1 MSDDQLIKAWQLQM
15 DMVLEAAKPPPNLA
29 PYKILQRKDKWVVVN
44 NKGEVKATFGSRAAA
59 LKYQR
64 ALYVN
69 VKGAPGK
76 ATKKK
81 WSGTQ
86 KRAS

>member
-1 MSDDQLIKAWQLQM
+1 M
-15 DMVLEAAKPPPNLA
+15 DPKQWELAMQTVVEAAKNPPNLA
-29 PYKILQRKDKWVVVN
+29 PYKIKPVPGGFAVVN
-44 NKGEVKATFGSRAAA
+44 NKGEVKAKFKTRAEA

-64 ALYVN
+64 ALYTN
-69 VKGAPGK
+69 VPGAPGK
-76 ATKKK
+76 AEKKK

>member
-1 MSDDQLIKAWQLQM
+1 MDTQSWQQLM
-15 DMVLEAAKPPPNLA
+15 DYVVEAAKDAPPNLA
-29 PYKILQRKDKWVVVN
+29 PYKIQKRGGGFVVVN
-44 NKGEVKATFGSRAAA
+44 NKGEVKATFKTRGEA

-64 ALYVN
+64 ALYKN
-69 VKGAPGK
+69 VPGAPGK
-76 ATKKK
+76 AAKKP

>member
-1 MSDDQLIKAWQLQM
+1 M
-15 DMVLEAAKPPPNLA
+15 DAAEWEWAMATVVSAAKAPPNLA
-29 PYKILQRKDKWVVVN
+29 PYKIKQVGGGYAVVN
-44 NKGEVKATFGSRAAA
+44 NKGEVKAKFKTRAEA

-64 ALYVN
+64 ALYKN
-69 VKGAPGK
+69 VPGAPDK
-76 ATKKK
+76 AEKKK